1 MRRAFAILASNPLS
15 LLGLI
20 LIGIILI
27 CAIFADFIAPFPE
40 HRGAVVDF
48 ANFNQA
54 PKWPHLMGTDL
65 VGRDLFSRIIYAYRI
80 SLILGV
86 VVLGIAVPVGVTVGL
101 IAGYFGRYTE
111 FALMRVTDVFLS
123 IPPLVLAMSIMGVLE
138 PTLINGML
146 AVTAMWWPWYA
157 RLVYN
162 MTRGEKEEGY
172 VLAAE
177 LIGASRLHVMFREV
191 LPNCFPSIV
200 TKMTLDLGFIIL
212 IASSLSFLGLGVQ
225 PPTPDLGSMVADG
238 AKYLPDSWWL
248 TIFPSLA
255 ILIAVF
261 GFNLIGDALAR
272 ALRGRPMTVPTLDIR
287 DLRLGFKTYE
297 AYVEVLH
304 GISLNIAPGERVA
317 LVGESGSGKSVT
329 ARIVL
334 GLLQLLRSA
343 RISGSVVF
351 EGRDLD
357 RLSARERRRLR
368 GTRMTMVF
376 QDPTSSLNPVYRI
389 GTQFHEVLRRADPAM
404 NERAARERAAQML
417 LEVSIDDPDRVFE
430 SYPFQ
435 LSGGMNQ
442 RVMIAM
448 ALANEPALLI
458 ADEPGT
464 ALDVTVQAQTLKLMR
479 ELVEH
484 HHTSVLFISHN
495 LGVVRE
501 FADRV
506 YVIYKGR
513 IVEQGPCAS
522 VFERPGHAYT
532 RALMAAVP
540 RITGGGLPDIGD
552 EPRDFSQPLV
562 VHEGGGVHA

>member
-1 MRRAFAILASNPLS
+1 MRRAAAILVSNPLS

-20 LIGIILI
+20 LVGIILI
-27 CAIFADFIAPFPE
+27 CAVFADFIAPFPE

-48 ANFNQA
+48 ANFNQP

-65 VGRDLFSRIIYAYRI
+65 VGRDLFSRVIYAFRI

-177 LIGASRLHVMFREV
+177 LIGASRLHVIFREI
-191 LPNCFPSIV
+191 LPNCFPSII

-255 ILIAVF
+255 ILVAVF
-261 GFNLIGDALAR
+261 GFNLIGDAL
-272 ALRGRPMTVPTLDIR
+272 
-287 DLRLGFKTYE
+287 
-297 AYVEVLH
+297 
-304 GISLNIAPGERVA
+304 
-317 LVGESGSGKSVT
+317 
-329 ARIVL
+329 
-334 GLLQLLRSA
+334 
-343 RISGSVVF
+343 
-351 EGRDLD
+351 
-357 RLSARERRRLR
+357 
-368 GTRMTMVF
+368 
-376 QDPTSSLNPVYRI
+376 
-389 GTQFHEVLRRADPAM
+389 
-404 NERAARERAAQML
+404 
-417 LEVSIDDPDRVFE
+417 
-430 SYPFQ
+430 
-435 LSGGMNQ
+435 
-442 RVMIAM
+442 
-448 ALANEPALLI
+448 
-458 ADEPGT
+458 
-464 ALDVTVQAQTLKLMR
+464 R
-479 ELVEH
+479 EL
-484 HHTSVLFISHN
+484 F
-495 LGVVRE
+495 G
-501 FADRV
+501 AD
-506 YVIYKGR
+506 
-513 IVEQGPCAS
+513 Q
-522 VFERPGHAYT
+522 
-532 RALMAAVP
+532 
-540 RITGGGLPDIGD
+540 
-552 EPRDFSQPLV
+552 
-562 VHEGGGVHA
+562 